1 MSEEEQN
8 DDLANS
14 YEASGLKV
22 QIGEDKFEIFE
33 NELIFV
39 RRDTSDNSLEFSD
52 QPWEP
57 QQGFENGGFVG
68 KYFVAS
74 PSRDRQNL
82 YIIEHL
88 MDWESME
95 FVESSSTYKWNTKHR
110 QVAFFRPD
118 GWKGVREFS

>member
-1 MSEEEQN
+1 VTEEEQN

-14 YEASGLKV
+14 FEASGLKV

-33 NELIFV
+33 NELIFI

-57 QQGFENGGFVG
+57 QQGFETGGFVG

-82 YIIEHL
+82 YIIEYL

-95 FVESSSTYKWNTKHR
+95 FVESTETYKWGTKNR

-118 GWKGVREFS
+118 GWKGVREYS